1 MENDKSLGSRE
12 VAERRVV
19 GMKRMGRKRCTSF
32 RWLRFITVMMQF
44 SENKGRVQAYFGTN
58 FSKTWKLGLFILTVQ
73 HSDEELRKTRGCL
86 TFKNLSH
93 LFFYKKKNILSRNIM
108 NTCNSWSSKSP
119 SNINIIHIYL
129 PGWDTFRGSRCMP
142 STPFNNLNI

>member
-12 VAERRVV
+12 VAARRVV

-44 SENKGRVQAYFGTN
+44 TENKGRVQAYFGTK

-86 TFKNLSH
+86 TFKNCPTFL
-93 LFFYKKKNILSRNIM
+93 LEKKNILSRNIM
-108 NTCNSWSSKSP
+108 NTCNSWSKPQQYKYNTHISSWLG
-119 SNINIIHIYL
+119 SWQGFIIIKK
-129 PGWDTFRGSRCMP
+129 M
-142 STPFNNLNI
+142 